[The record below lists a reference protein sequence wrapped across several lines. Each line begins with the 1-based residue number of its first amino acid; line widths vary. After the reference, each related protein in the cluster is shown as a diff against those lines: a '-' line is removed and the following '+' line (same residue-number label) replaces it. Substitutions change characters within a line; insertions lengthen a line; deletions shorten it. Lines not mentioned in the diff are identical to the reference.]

1 VRISGSDTVY
11 QSDIFLTL
19 LLIRPDSD
27 STSILRSVV
36 NRVLSI
42 DFEGMLN
49 LFSKIL
55 SIVFSI

>member
-1 VRISGSDTVY
+1 VCISSSDAVY
-11 QSDIFLTL
+11 QPDIFFDVALEQTRFRQYVHL
-19 LLIRPDSD
+19 K
-27 STSILRSVV
+27 SVV

-55 SIVFSI
+55 SIVFSM